1 MRRLA
6 KRISETATNTLKELR
21 SHRDR
26 RQREKLYRKMRAQ
39 EAQKDAIFELRTAKN
54 WQPK

>member
-1 MRRLA
+1 MKSLA
-6 KRISETATNTLKELR
+6 KKISDTATGTLKGLR

-39 EAQKDAIFELRTAKN
+39 EARKDAIFELRSAKN

>member
-1 MRRLA
+1 MKKLA
-6 KRISETATNTLKELR
+6 KKISKTAASTLKELR

-39 EAQKDAIFELRTAKN
+39 EARKDAIFELRSAKN

>member
-1 MRRLA
+1 MKKLA
-6 KRISETATNTLKELR
+6 KKISDTAATTLKELR

-26 RQREKLYRKMRAQ
+26 RQREKLYRKMRA
-39 EAQKDAIFELRTAKN
+39 EESQKDAILELRSVKN

>member
-1 MRRLA
+1 MKSLA
-6 KRISETATNTLKELR
+6 KKISDTATSTLKELR

-39 EAQKDAIFELRTAKN
+39 EARKDAIFELRSAKN